1 MASSETIRSRVEKAS
16 ISAHALMVEPV
27 LGPAFQKV
35 RSRKKT
41 RDQTPF
47 ELDATL
53 KEAARPYLREFLHLC
68 RKHEIPRVGEW
79 ASLEEVV
86 QVLKEGFGLK
96 PTDTF

>member
-1 MASSETIRSRVEKAS
+1 
-16 ISAHALMVEPV
+16 
-27 LGPAFQKV
+27 V

-47 ELDATL
+47 ELDSVL
-53 KEAARPYLREFLHLC
+53 KEAARPYLSAFLHLC

-86 QVLKEGFGLK
+86 EVLKEGYGLK
-96 PTDTF
+96 PTETF